1 MHLCSHWGETS
12 SPRGLVL
19 LACEQNL
26 HGNLWGKT
34 WPSAFCPGG
43 NNVFPLPII
52 SCLWILVTPHF
63 KEEEG
68 HQLKAEEDVIY
79 LTYVN
84 NYKVKDVFTLKRE
97 DDIWLMDAS
106 VACANVKTSF

>member
-1 MHLCSHWGETS
+1 MVCHSE
-12 SPRGLVL
+12 
-19 LACEQNL
+19 
-26 HGNLWGKT
+26 
-34 WPSAFCPGG
+34 
-43 NNVFPLPII
+43 
-52 SCLWILVTPHF
+52 TPHF

-68 HQLKAEEDVIY
+68 HQSKAEEDVIY

-106 VACANVKTSF
+106 VARANVKTSF